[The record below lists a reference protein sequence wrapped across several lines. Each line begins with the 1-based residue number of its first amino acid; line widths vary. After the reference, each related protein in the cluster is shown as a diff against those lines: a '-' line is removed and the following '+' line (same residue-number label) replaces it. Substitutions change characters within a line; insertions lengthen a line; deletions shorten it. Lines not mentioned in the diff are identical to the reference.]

1 MTHANTHGSFIEDV
15 APIKQSNL
23 CCEIDLPTKPLNN
36 IEDPEGEISLC
47 TLSAI
52 NWGATK
58 SLEQM
63 EKVCDLAVRAL
74 DELLD

>member
-1 MTHANTHGSFIEDV
+1 MKLI
-15 APIKQSNL
+15 
-23 CCEIDLPTKPLNN
+23 CPTKPLNN
-36 IEDPEGEISLC
+36 IEDPRRGNKSC

-52 NWGATK
+52 NWGAQK

>member
-1 MTHANTHGSFIEDV
+1 MLS
-15 APIKQSNL
+15 PIKQSNL

-36 IEDPEGEISLC
+36 IEDPEGEISPC

-52 NWGATK
+52 NWGALK

>member
-1 MTHANTHGSFIEDV
+1 MKLI
-15 APIKQSNL
+15 
-23 CCEIDLPTKPLNN
+23 CPTKSLNN
-36 IEDPEGEISLC
+36 IKIPEGEISPC

-52 NWGATK
+52 NWGAQK